1 MVSRELLQLAPKWRE
16 AAGLDLDQ
24 QLAPDEVDDETVDE
38 LLDAVAGAAVPV
50 LELSMQRTLVER
62 SNRGAGCTGLGGR
75 VHWQGLLRRA
85 GVAFPARDPET
96 NRGDSRVRDTDSAT
110 TPDRLILRKHPVLP
124 VGCTNSIFTRLRIRG
139 AGRRGGRAVWPAAAE
154 RER

>member
-38 LLDAVAGAAVPV
+38 LLDAVAGAAVPA

-62 SNRGAGCTGLGGR
+62 SNRGGGCTGAVGEGLVSLPRSGARRSSARCGR
-75 VHWQGLLRRA
+75 SWLKWRM
-85 GVAFPARDPET
+85 
-96 NRGDSRVRDTDSAT
+96 
-110 TPDRLILRKHPVLP
+110 
-124 VGCTNSIFTRLRIRG
+124 
-139 AGRRGGRAVWPAAAE
+139 
-154 RER
+154 

>member
-1 MVSRELLQLAPKWRE
+1 MVLRELLQLAPEWRE

-62 SNRGAGCTGLGGR
+62 SNRGGGCTGLGGR
-75 VHWQGLLRRA
+75 VHWQGSSSSRRSCLPSPRP
-85 GVAFPARDPET
+85 GT
-96 NRGDSRVRDTDSAT
+96 NRGDSHVRDTDSAT
-110 TPDRLILRKHPVLP
+110 TPDRLILRNHPALP
-124 VGCTNSIFTRLRIRG
+124 LAKPSWAQRVVRFRDLSR
-139 AGRRGGRAVWPAAAE
+139 
-154 RER
+154 